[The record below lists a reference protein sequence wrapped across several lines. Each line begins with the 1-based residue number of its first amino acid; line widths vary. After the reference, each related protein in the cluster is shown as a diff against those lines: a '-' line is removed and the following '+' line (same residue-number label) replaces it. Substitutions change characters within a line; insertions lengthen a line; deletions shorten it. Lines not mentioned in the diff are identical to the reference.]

1 MTESGAGQSKFVYLL
16 NAMEN
21 AAQSDDPFIAGYRD
35 KLAAVLKYVA
45 DLETGAAFEAG
56 RGQWISVDNPPAQNG
71 EYLIVEA
78 GDLES
83 STADYRDGEWWTV
96 RSYGQ
101 DCEERQ
107 LYSVIW
113 WRDMPA
119 VPATHVRP
127 APPDSGD
134 APETSTIDDLHKQ
147 VESLKSELCVAVL
160 TAENSRMEIE
170 ILREEVAKLKPLEAF
185 TDALRNRP
193 DSGDKKEAER
203 G

>member
-1 MTESGAGQSKFVYLL
+1 MIPTFDDP
-16 NAMEN
+16 MEN
-21 AAQSDDPFIAGYRD
+21 LAWSNRD
-35 KLAAVLKYVA
+35 MLRPGMSHHPLTKLLQ
-45 DLETGAAFEAG
+45 AAFEAG

-83 STADYRDGEWWTV
+83 STADYRDG
-96 RSYGQ
+96 
-101 DCEERQ
+101 
-107 LYSVIW
+107 
-113 WRDMPA
+113 
-119 VPATHVRP
+119 

-134 APETSTIDDLHKQ
+134 APETSMIDDLHKQ

>member
-1 MTESGAGQSKFVYLL
+1 MRLGVTLFVHRKDGCGE
-16 NAMEN
+16 AW
-21 AAQSDDPFIAGYRD
+21 Q
-35 KLAAVLKYVA
+35 
-45 DLETGAAFEAG
+45 AAFEAG
-56 RGQWISVDNPPAQNG
+56 RGGWISIENPPAQNG

-119 VPATHVRP
+119 VPEAHVRP
-127 APPDSGD
+127 AP
-134 APETSTIDDLHKQ
+134 
-147 VESLKSELCVAVL
+147 
-160 TAENSRMEIE
+160 
-170 ILREEVAKLKPLEAF
+170 
-185 TDALRNRP
+185 P

>member
-1 MTESGAGQSKFVYLL
+1 MTESGREFAKWWLLFLPEIGSRIWPPATKGEIARFRQIGQ
-16 NAMEN
+16 
-21 AAQSDDPFIAGYRD
+21 
-35 KLAAVLKYVA
+35 
-45 DLETGAAFEAG
+45 AAFEAG
-56 RGQWISVDNPPAQNG
+56 RGGWISMENPPAQNG

-119 VPATHVRP
+119 VPAAHVRP

-134 APETSTIDDLHKQ
+134 E
-147 VESLKSELCVAVL
+147 
-160 TAENSRMEIE
+160 
-170 ILREEVAKLKPLEAF
+170 
-185 TDALRNRP
+185 
-193 DSGDKKEAER
+193 GDGR